1 MMILCIKI
9 SYCRLAIRNFVR
21 KILCCRLAGRNFAYK
36 ILSRRL
42 AASKFANKIA
52 IFRLQRVIFYAK
64 SPFHACKKQFCSQD
78 CTLQIGFYEFCS
90 RDSMPQACG
99 KEFLSQDCHYTLA
112 GRNLPREI
120 ARGRTQ
126 AIADLHK
133 GHAACKLAEELVKP
147 LLCCLL
153 ETLLKVP
160 QPKHGG

>member
-1 MMILCIKI
+1 MNFVCEIL
-9 SYCRLAIRNFVR
+9 YCRLAV
-21 KILCCRLAGRNFAYK
+21 RNFAYK
-36 ILSRRL
+36 ILRRRL

-52 IFRLQRVIFYAK
+52 IFCLQRVIFYAK

-90 RDSMPQACG
+90 RDSMLQACSKWFCIQNSLPQAYG

-112 GRNLPREI
+112 ARDLSREI
-120 ARGRTQ
+120 ACGRTQ
-126 AIADLHK
+126 TIADLHK